1 MLVTVAVPI
10 FHYFGLLNIIVVY
23 LTMVAHS
30 FTSVFFLSA
39 RFAVLP
45 TIVGDSRL
53 DEANSLLYISFPII
67 GALSIIS
74 GGTVAEFVGI
84 APPFLV
90 SSITFLVATI
100 YLTNCN
106 IPSSNKKS
114 QGLPKLSKIATELKA
129 DLTEGAEEIL
139 RVKIVKRLIF
149 YSFLINI
156 FNVAF
161 PQSIAAIGWG
171 FFGSAL
177 LYGTLRVSFQ
187 GGQVLG
193 SYLVQRIEFK
203 RSNIFSLGVGIVG
216 MAALLLGIFGFII
229 QGFFRSWTLVTLA
242 IMSSLQMALGV
253 GQGIYDVPQDSI
265 IQAEVSDQ
273 VRGKVLSFENILLG
287 LPTPLLS
294 VGVGILLA
302 KISPFH
308 MFGFA
313 GISLVTLSIIIQRT
327 LDEETQ
333 QK

>member
-1 MLVTVAVPI
+1 
-10 FHYFGLLNIIVVY
+10 
-23 LTMVAHS
+23 
-30 FTSVFFLSA
+30 
-39 RFAVLP
+39 
-45 TIVGDSRL
+45 
-53 DEANSLLYISFPII
+53 
-67 GALSIIS
+67 
-74 GGTVAEFVGI
+74 
-84 APPFLV
+84 
-90 SSITFLVATI
+90 
-100 YLTNCN
+100 
-106 IPSSNKKS
+106 
-114 QGLPKLSKIATELKA
+114 
-129 DLTEGAEEIL
+129 
-139 RVKIVKRLIF
+139 
-149 YSFLINI
+149 
-156 FNVAF
+156 
-161 PQSIAAIGWG
+161 
-171 FFGSAL
+171 
-177 LYGTLRVSFQ
+177 
-187 GGQVLG
+187 
-193 SYLVQRIEFK
+193 
-203 RSNIFSLGVGIVG
+203 

-242 IMSSLQMALGV
+242 IISSLQMALGV